1 MVEEPQRLP
10 LRHMS
15 VSDQNMSRRTKL
27 ITAGLFALVSALAGV
42 VVAGLALPA
51 AGAIGT
57 GAKAAVETYSG
68 LPAEFTAPPL
78 PRKSVI
84 AASDGTPIAELYY
97 ENRIEVPLDAISP
110 NLQRA
115 IVAIEDSR
123 FYEHTGVDLRGTA
136 RALANNLAGEEVQG
150 GSTITMQYIKNL
162 LVTMAETPEQQ
173 EAAREVTASRK
184 LQEIRYAVEL
194 EKELPKPAILNNYLN
209 ISYFGAGAY
218 GAEAA
223 AQRYFSIPASQLNLT
238 QAATLAGLVQS
249 PAVYDPT
256 VNPSGATER
265 RNLVLQRMRDL
276 GYIDEATYVTA
287 VNTPL
292 ESELNPSVPVNGCA
306 ASIYPYF
313 CDFALRQ
320 YLENPAFGETRADR
334 QRRLDVGG
342 ITINTTMSIPAQ
354 DAATEAVFDYIPAQ
368 DPSGKAAAVA
378 MVQPGTG
385 DVVALTQNRVWGTEG
400 PGVTTFNLAVDQEWG
415 GGGGMQAGSTFKIF
429 TVAAA
434 LEQGINP
441 AQRVQSASKMY
452 YSGGDWG
459 CGADV
464 DFEEFIGKNAS
475 NYGGD
480 YDMWNGTALSANTY
494 FIQTERDAGICN
506 TVEMAKRAGIES
518 ATGAEIK
525 PTITFTLGVTEVSPL
540 TVANSYATFAA
551 HGLRCEPRSVLS
563 VTERDGNVIE
573 TTTSCE
579 QTIPRD
585 VADAT
590 TAIFTGVVDGPI
602 GARTGANMS
611 LGRETTGKTGT
622 SDSNSAV
629 WFAGY
634 TPDLAA
640 AVWVGDPRG
649 GFQYPMQDVTINGR
663 FYSSVYGGEL
673 PGPIWRQSMQGALR
687 DSPPQR
693 FDLQAKYGLR
703 SVQQGGGPNASTSS
717 QFPLKRGVVLP
728 WTNRDSNPELATDTD
743 LYNDLYNG
751 RQLFNSGAYL
761 TQNTNP
767 NSNRSGQGNTN
778 QNTR

>member
-1 MVEEPQRLP
+1 
-10 LRHMS
+10 MS
-15 VSDQNMSRRTKL
+15 VNDPNPSRRTKL
-27 ITAGLFALVSALAGV
+27 VTAGLFATVSALAGV

-51 AGAIGT
+51 AGAIGST
-57 GAKAAVETYSG
+57 AQAAVETYSS

-78 PRKSVI
+78 PRKSVV
-84 AASDGTPIAELYY
+84 AASDGTPIAELYS

-115 IVAIEDSR
+115 IIAIEDSR

-136 RALANNLAGEEVQG
+136 RALTNNLAGEEVQG

-173 EAAREVTASRK
+173 EAAREVSASRK
-184 LQEIRYAVEL
+184 IQEIRYAVEL
-194 EKELPKPAILNNYLN
+194 EKELPKPVILNNYLN

-256 VNPSGATER
+256 VNPAGATER
-265 RNLVLQRMRDL
+265 RNTVLARMFEL
-276 GYIDEATYVTA
+276 GYIDEATYTAA

-292 ESELNPSVPVNGCA
+292 ESELNPSLPVNGCA

-313 CDFALRQ
+313 CDFAIRQ
-320 YLENPAFGETRADR
+320 FLEDPTFGETREER
-334 QRRLDVGG
+334 QRILDVGG
-342 ITINTTMSIPAQ
+342 VTINTTMRIPAQ
-354 DAATEAVFDYIPAQ
+354 DAATQAVFDFIPAA

-378 MVQPGTG
+378 MVEPGTG
-385 DVVALTQNRVWGTEG
+385 EVVALTQNRTWGTEG
-400 PGVTTFNLAVDQEWG
+400 EGVTTFNLAVDQEWG

-518 ATGAEIK
+518 ATGADIK

-540 TVANSYATFAA
+540 SVANAYATFAA
-551 HGLRCEPRSVLS
+551 HGLRCEPRAVASL
-563 VTERDGNVIE
+563 TQRDGAVVE
-573 TTTSCE
+573 TAAQCE

-611 LGRETTGKTGT
+611 LGREATGKTGT

-634 TPDLAA
+634 TPELAS

-673 PGPIWRQSMQGALR
+673 PGPIWRRAMQGALA
-687 DSPPQR
+687 DTPWQS
-693 FDLQAKYGLR
+693 FDLEAKYGLR
-703 SVQQGGGPNASTSS
+703 SVQQGGGPNAAQSS
-717 QFPLKRGVVLP
+717 QFPVKRGVVLP
-728 WTNRDSNPELATDTD
+728 WTNRDSNPKLATDAD
-743 LYNDLYNG
+743 LYNDLARG

-761 TQNTNP
+761 NQTTPNTTTGQNNTGTGTGTGTTNNFNN
-767 NSNRSGQGNTN
+767 NSQ
-778 QNTR
+778 

>member
-1 MVEEPQRLP
+1 
-10 LRHMS
+10 MS
-15 VSDQNMSRRTKL
+15 VSDPNPSRRTKF
-27 ITAGLFALVSALAGV
+27 ITAGLFVTVSALAGV

-51 AGAIGT
+51 AGAIGST
-57 GAKAAVETYSG
+57 AKAAVETYSA

-84 AASDGTPIAELYY
+84 AASDGTPIAELYS

-115 IVAIEDSR
+115 IIAVEDSR

-136 RALANNLAGEEVQG
+136 RAISNNLAGQEVQG
-150 GSTITMQYIKNL
+150 GSTITMQYIKNVF
-162 LVTMAETPEQQ
+162 VTMAETPEQA
-173 EAAREVTASRK
+173 EAATAVSASRK
-184 LQEIRYAVEL
+184 IQEIRYAVEL
-194 EKELPKPAILNNYLN
+194 EKELPKPVILNNYLN

-256 VNPSGATER
+256 VNPAGAQER
-265 RNLVLQRMRDL
+265 RNIVLARMFEL
-276 GYIDEATYVTA
+276 GYIDEPTYTAA

-292 ESELNPSVPVNGCA
+292 ESELKPSLPVNGCA
-306 ASIYPYF
+306 ASIYPYY

-320 YLENPAFGETRADR
+320 FLEDPTFGASREER
-334 QRRLDVGG
+334 QRILDVGG
-342 ITINTTMSIPAQ
+342 VTITTNMRIPAQ
-354 DAATEAVFDYIPAQ
+354 DVATQAVFDAIPAQ

-378 MVQPGTG
+378 MVEPGTG
-385 DVVALTQNRVWGTEG
+385 KVIALTQNRTWGTEG
-400 PGVTTFNLAVDQEWG
+400 EGVTTFNLAVDQAWG
-415 GGGGMQAGSTFKIF
+415 GGAGMQAGSTFKIF

-434 LEQGINP
+434 LEKGINP

-464 DFEEFIGKNAS
+464 DFEEFIGKNAN

-480 YDMWNGTALSANTY
+480 YDMWNGTALSANTF
-494 FIQTERDAGICN
+494 FIQTERDAGICS
-506 TVEMAKRAGIES
+506 TVQMAERAGIKS
-518 ATGAEIK
+518 ATGDPIK

-540 TVANSYATFAA
+540 TVANAYATFAA
-551 HGLRCEPRSVLS
+551 HGLRCEPQAVASL
-563 VTERDGNVIE
+563 TARDGAVVP
-573 TTTSCE
+573 TTSKCE

-611 LGRETTGKTGT
+611 LGREATGKTGT

-663 FYSSVYGGEL
+663 FYSSVFGGEL
-673 PGPIWRQSMQGALR
+673 PGPIWRRAMQGALA
-687 DSPPQR
+687 DSPPQS
-693 FDLQAKYGLR
+693 FDLEAKFGLR
-703 SVQQGGGPNASTSS
+703 SVQQGGGPNSSLSS
-717 QFPLKRGVVLP
+717 QFPVKRGVVLP
-728 WTNRDSNPELATDTD
+728 WTNRDSNPELATDAD

-751 RQLFNSGAYL
+751 RQLYESGAYL
-761 TQNTNP
+761 NQTTPNNSRNNSGTTNN
-767 NSNRSGQGNTN
+767 NSQ
-778 QNTR
+778 